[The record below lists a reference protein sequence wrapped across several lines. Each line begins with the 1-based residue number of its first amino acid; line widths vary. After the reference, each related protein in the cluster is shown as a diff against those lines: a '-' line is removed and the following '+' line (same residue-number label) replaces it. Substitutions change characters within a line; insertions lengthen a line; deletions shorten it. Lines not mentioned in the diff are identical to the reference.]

1 MLSWLK
7 RGRQRRQVARSLYGS
22 SVTAARAALFYA
34 EWGVPDTLAG
44 RFEMVA
50 LHVALLL
57 NRLSS
62 TSTPERQ
69 LRVTLTE
76 TFVTDMDDS
85 MRELTF
91 GDLAVP
97 REIKRATAALFD
109 RHAAYL
115 AALAGSSDMSLG
127 DALKAQLAYLGGG
140 PLNSCRLSDYVQRC
154 AGALDAQPTAQILAG
169 RVEWPDPTASPTA
182 MNPQSHEPTG
192 MNPQA

>member
-7 RGRQRRQVARSLYGS
+7 SGRDRRQVARSLYGS
-22 SVTAARAALFYA
+22 SVTAARAAIFYA

-50 LHVALLL
+50 LHVALVLR
-57 NRLSS
+57 RLSS
-62 TSTPERQ
+62 TGEQGRR
-69 LRVTLTE
+69 LGLALTE
-76 TFVTDMDDS
+76 AFVVDMDDS

-115 AALAGSSDMSLG
+115 AALAGTPDMSLS
-127 DALKAQLAYLGGG
+127 DALAAQLAYLDRGG
-140 PLNSCRLSDYVQRC
+140 LNPRRLSDYVKRC
-154 AGALDAQPTAQILAG
+154 AEALDAQPAAEILIG
-169 RVEWPDPTASPTA
+169 RIQWQDPAAT
-182 MNPQSHEPTG
+182 
-192 MNPQA
+192 